1 MNKKIGQ
8 LIKER
13 VDALNLNVTDFAKMI
28 GRERTNVYN
37 IFNRS
42 SIDTELLKK
51 IGQVLHY
58 DFFQDLLE
66 PETVKEIV
74 LRHAITNKVYVELSL
89 TEEEVKT
96 LGIEDKVVKALT
108 DNINKT

>member
-1 MNKKIGQ
+1 MKKKIGQ
-8 LIKER
+8 LIKDR
-13 VDALNLNVTDFAKMI
+13 VKAENLKVTDFAKMI
-28 GRERTNVYN
+28 GAERTNVYD
-37 IFNRS
+37 IFKRS

-89 TEEEVKT
+89 TEDEVKS
-96 LGIEDKVVKALT
+96 LGIEDRVVKQLC
-108 DNINKT
+108 DNILKS

>member
-1 MNKKIGQ
+1 MKKKIGQ
-8 LIKER
+8 LIKDR
-13 VDALNLNVTDFAKMI
+13 VKAENLKVTDFAKMI
-28 GRERTNVYN
+28 GAERTNVYD
-37 IFNRS
+37 IYKRS

-74 LRHAITNKVYVELSL
+74 LRHAMTNKVYVELSL
-89 TEEEVKT
+89 TDDEVKS
-96 LGIEDKVVKALT
+96 LGIEDRVVKQLCDKPNT
-108 DNINKT
+108 

>member
-66 PETVKEIV
+66 PETLKEIV

>member
-13 VDALNLNVTDFAKMI
+13 IDAQNLQVTEFAKMI
-28 GRERTNVYN
+28 GTERSNVYN
-37 IFNRS
+37 IFERE
-42 SIDTELLKK
+42 SIDTGLLKK

-74 LRHAITNKVYVELSL
+74 LRQSVTNKVYVELSL
-89 TEEEVKT
+89 TEEEVKN
-96 LGIEDKVVKALT
+96 LGIEDRVVLKLI
-108 DNINKT
+108 DNNS

>member
-1 MNKKIGQ
+1 MKKKIGQ
-8 LIKER
+8 LIKDR
-13 VDALNLNVTDFAKMI
+13 VKAENLKVTDFAKMI
-28 GRERTNVYN
+28 GAERTNVYD
-37 IFNRS
+37 IFKRS

-89 TEEEVKT
+89 TEDEVKS
-96 LGIEDKVVKALT
+96 LGIEDRVVKQLCDKPNT
-108 DNINKT
+108 

>member
-1 MNKKIGQ
+1 MKKKIGQ
-8 LIKER
+8 LIKDR
-13 VDALNLNVTDFAKMI
+13 VKAENLKVTDFAKMI
-28 GRERTNVYN
+28 GAERTNVYD
-37 IFNRS
+37 IFKRS

-74 LRHAITNKVYVELSL
+74 LRHAMTNKVYVELSL
-89 TEEEVKT
+89 TDDEVKS
-96 LGIEDKVVKALT
+96 LGIEDRVVKQIC

>member
-1 MNKKIGQ
+1 MKKKIGQ
-8 LIKER
+8 LIKDR
-13 VDALNLNVTDFAKMI
+13 VKAENLKVTDFAKMI
-28 GRERTNVYN
+28 GAERTNVYD
-37 IFNRS
+37 IFKRS

-74 LRHAITNKVYVELSL
+74 LRHAMTNKVYVELSL
-89 TEEEVKT
+89 TDDEVKS
-96 LGIEDKVVKALT
+96 LGIEDRVVKQLCDKPNT
-108 DNINKT
+108 

>member
-13 VDALNLNVTDFAKMI
+13 VDAQNLNVIDFAKMI
-28 GRERTNVYN
+28 SKERSTVYN
-37 IFNRS
+37 IFERD
-42 SIDTELLKK
+42 SIDTDLLKK
-51 IGQVLHY
+51 IGQILHY

-74 LRHAITNKVYVELSL
+74 LRHSLTNRVYVELSL
-89 TEEEVKT
+89 TEDEIKD
-96 LGIEDKVVKALT
+96 LGIEQKVIEKLLEE
-108 DNINKT
+108 KP